1 LNNLLGFLLGTFRI
15 FVKQFE
21 DCEPKADL
29 HDRFMIGGLCVAM
42 PVGRLY
48 GVWNAKWLYMIS
60 IILFMAGSALCG
72 AAPSMATLIIGRV
85 LAGAG
90 GNGMYVGVVT
100 LVSVNTSEKERPTYL
115 GLM

>member
-1 LNNLLGFLLGTFRI
+1 
-15 FVKQFE
+15 
-21 DCEPKADL
+21 
-29 HDRFMIGGLCVAM
+29 MIGGLCVAL

-48 GVWNAKWLYMIS
+48 GIHNAKWLYLIS
-60 IILFMAGSALCG
+60 IVAFMAGSALCG
-72 AAPSMATLIIGRV
+72 AAPTMNAMIVGRV

-100 LVSVNTSEKERPTYL
+100 LLSVNTTEQERPTYL